1 MPAGL
6 AEEFRRAAEAMAD
19 AISTTLPAGSQ
30 VNLASEARGT
40 NPFLEFV
47 THQQKLIVLL
57 ATGGTLTS
65 LAESGTGTLAGNA
78 QMDVWEQIV
87 RRDAEIIGAAIHE
100 RVALPYLREHFPGR
114 PVVAEFALGR
124 DAEPTPEEM
133 FDLAAKAV
141 AAGYRMAQPDLE
153 EATGYALEGLQTPS
167 EGGLPPFTGGASAG
181 YGDFGV
187 AKPLQNAWSAPHDKI
202 PVRNARTPLRGDFG
216 HDAAIRALATDMEP
230 IADRLRAILAQ
241 PEETWADAFAALAEE
256 MPELLQNSDA
266 LAELMEEEMARAI
279 ANSMGSDES
288 NQHPFLIVEG
298 PGRKI
303 LRNSNGDHCDKCG
316 AFTTKDNLCVKCRGD
331 STQQDREKAI
341 QDEIDALPSV
351 PYSAANYNS
360 VGNKGS
366 WQKLNL
372 PSMEKIKPDAPIVF
386 DKNVDMEAIRAR
398 LEKGEQVTSPLN
410 ETLTFK
416 GKPTKIRMKS
426 G

>member
-153 EATGYALEGLQTPS
+153 EATGYALEGAQTTG
-167 EGGLPPFTGGASAG
+167 EGGFPPFAGKTLGAKSHSGGA
-181 YGDFGV
+181 
-187 AKPLQNAWSAPHDKI
+187 
-202 PVRNARTPLRGDFG
+202 
-216 HDAAIRALATDMEP
+216 DASTWRFRA
-230 IADRLRAILAQ
+230 
-241 PEETWADAFAALAEE
+241 
-256 MPELLQNSDA
+256 
-266 LAELMEEEMARAI
+266 
-279 ANSMGSDES
+279 
-288 NQHPFLIVEG
+288 
-298 PGRKI
+298 
-303 LRNSNGDHCDKCG
+303 
-316 AFTTKDNLCVKCRGD
+316 
-331 STQQDREKAI
+331 
-341 QDEIDALPSV
+341 
-351 PYSAANYNS
+351 
-360 VGNKGS
+360 
-366 WQKLNL
+366 
-372 PSMEKIKPDAPIVF
+372 
-386 DKNVDMEAIRAR
+386 
-398 LEKGEQVTSPLN
+398 
-410 ETLTFK
+410 
-416 GKPTKIRMKS
+416 
-426 G
+426 